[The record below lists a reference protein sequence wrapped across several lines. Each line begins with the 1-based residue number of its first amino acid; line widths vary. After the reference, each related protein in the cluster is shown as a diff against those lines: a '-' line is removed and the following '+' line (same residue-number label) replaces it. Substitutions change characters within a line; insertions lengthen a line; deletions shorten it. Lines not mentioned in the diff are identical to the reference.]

1 MEKLFS
7 NAATLKDTAPQTA
20 VSAEEAKGNIQLESL
35 VVQHKAKCAKLET
48 MLVTFKSCVI

>member
-20 VSAEEAKGNIQLESL
+20 VSAEEAKGNIQSESL